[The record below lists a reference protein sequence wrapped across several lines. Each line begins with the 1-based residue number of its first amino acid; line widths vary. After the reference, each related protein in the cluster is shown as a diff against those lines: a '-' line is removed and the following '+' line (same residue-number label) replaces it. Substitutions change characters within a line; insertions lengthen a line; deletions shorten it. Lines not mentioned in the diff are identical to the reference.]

1 VRRTEIVAAGGR
13 FEVPSY
19 ARIDVVAA
27 RAEGCELFDL
37 DGTRYLDLYGGHAV
51 AILGHSPAR
60 VADAIAMQ
68 ARDLL
73 FYSNVVHLPVRARA
87 AERLARL
94 APWPDAKV
102 FFCNSGTEANETA
115 LKIAR
120 RATGRTRVVAF
131 RGGFHGRTLGA
142 LAACGLPEYRDQAAP
157 LVPDA
162 FFRLADLNGSDLSY
176 VDDTVAAVIV
186 EPIQSMGG
194 VRSLTRQ
201 FAQALRRRC
210 DETGALLV
218 FDEVQTAPARTGH
231 WFAGGLFDMEPHM
244 IATAKG
250 IAGGFPAAIVLAQGS
265 VAGTVRTGDQGTTF
279 GGGPL
284 ACAAIEATLQALEEM
299 DAPARARAIEERVRR
314 RLRGREVLGHGALL
328 GIRAPAKETV
338 KRLREEHRVLAATCP
353 GDATVVRLLPPL
365 TITEAEL
372 DEGLAAIE
380 TVLQ

>member
-1 VRRTEIVAAGGR
+1 VRRLEIVASGER
-13 FEVPSY
+13 CEIPSY
-19 ARIDVVAA
+19 ARIDLVAV
-27 RAEGCELFDL
+27 RAEGSFVHDL
-37 DGTRYLDLYGGHAV
+37 DGARYLDLYGGHAV

-73 FYSNVVHLPVRARA
+73 FYSNIVHLPARVRA
-87 AERLARL
+87 AERICRL

-120 RATGRTRVVAF
+120 KATGRSRVVAF

-142 LAACGLPEYRDQAAP
+142 LAASGLPEYREQASLFP
-157 LVPDA
+157 E
-162 FFRLADLNGSDLSY
+162 DLYRFLEINAEDLSG
-176 VDDTVAAVIV
+176 VDRTVAAVIV

-201 FAQALRRRC
+201 FAHALRRRC
-210 DETGALLV
+210 DEVGALLV

-231 WFAGGLFDMEPHM
+231 WFAGGLWDMEPHL
-244 IATAKG
+244 ITTAKG
-250 IAGGFPAAIVLAQGS
+250 IAAGFPAGVVLAQGS
-265 VAGTVRTGDQGTTF
+265 VAQTVRTGDQGTTF

-284 ACAAIEATLQALEEM
+284 ACVAIDATLHELEEM
-299 DAPARARAIEERVRR
+299 DAPARARAIEERARR

-328 GIRAPAKETV
+328 GVRCPAKETV
-338 KRLREEHRVLAATCP
+338 KRLREEKRVLAATCP
-353 GDATVVRLLPPL
+353 GDATVMRLLPPL
-365 TITEAEL
+365 TIGDAEL

-380 TVLQ
+380 AVLG

>member
-1 VRRTEIVAAGGR
+1 MRRVEIAAAGER
-13 FEVPSY
+13 YEIPSY
-19 ARIDVVAA
+19 ARIDIVAV
-27 RAEGCELFDL
+27 RAEGSWVYDL

-60 VADAIAMQ
+60 VADAVAMQ
-68 ARDLL
+68 AKDLL
-73 FYSNVVHLPVRARA
+73 FYSNIVHLPVRARA
-87 AERLARL
+87 AERLCRL
-94 APWPDAKV
+94 APWPDAKA

-120 RATGRTRVVAF
+120 RATGRSRVVAF

-142 LAACGLPEYRDQAAP
+142 LAASGLPEYREQASLFP
-157 LVPDA
+157 EGVYR
-162 FFRLADLNGSDLSY
+162 FADLNSADLSTI
-176 VDDTVAAVIV
+176 DTTVAAVIV

-210 DETGALLV
+210 DEVGAMLV

-231 WFAGGLFDMEPHM
+231 WFAGGLWDVEPHM
-244 IATAKG
+244 ITTAKG
-250 IAGGFPAAIVLAQGS
+250 VAAGMPAGVLLAQGS
-265 VAGTVRTGDQGTTF
+265 VAGTVKTGDQGTTF

-284 ACAAIEATLQALEEM
+284 ACAAIEATLLQMEEM
-299 DAPARARAIEERVRR
+299 DAPARARAIEDRVRR

-338 KRLREEHRVLAATCP
+338 RRLREEKRVLAATCP
-353 GDATVVRLLPPL
+353 GDSTVMRLLPPL
-365 TITEAEL
+365 TITDAEL

-380 TVLQ
+380 AVLE

>member
-1 VRRTEIVAAGGR
+1 VRREEIIAAEQR
-13 FEVPSY
+13 FEIPSY
-19 ARIDVVAA
+19 TRIDLVPV
-27 RAEGCELFDL
+27 RGEGSYIWDV

-51 AILGHSPAR
+51 AILGHAPAR

-87 AERLARL
+87 AERLCRI

-120 RATGRTRVVAF
+120 RATGRARVVAF

-142 LAACGLPEYRDQAAP
+142 LAAAGLPEYREQASLFPEGLYRFAEI
-157 LVPDA
+157 
-162 FFRLADLNGSDLSY
+162 NSEDLSAI
-176 VDDTVAAVIV
+176 DDTVAAVIV

-201 FAQALRRRC
+201 FAHALRRRC
-210 DETGALLV
+210 DEMGALLV

-231 WFAGGLFDMEPHM
+231 WFAGGLWGIEPHM
-244 IATAKG
+244 ITTAKG
-250 IAGGFPAAIVLAQGS
+250 IAAGVPAGVLLAQGS
-265 VAGTVRTGDQGTTF
+265 VAGTVKVGDQGNTF

-284 ACAAIEATLQALEEM
+284 ACAAIEATLMTLEEM
-299 DAPARARAIEERVRR
+299 DAPARAKAIEERLRR
-314 RLRGREVLGHGALL
+314 RLRGREVLGHGGLL
-328 GIRAPAKETV
+328 GLRAPAKETV
-338 KRLREEHRVLAATCP
+338 KRLREERKVLAATCP

-365 TITEAEL
+365 TISDAEL
-372 DEGLAAIE
+372 DEGIAAIE
-380 TVLQ
+380 AVLS

>member
-1 VRRTEIVAAGGR
+1 VRRQEIAAAEDR
-13 FEVPSY
+13 YEIPSY
-19 ARIDVVAA
+19 ARIDIVAV
-27 RAEGCELFDL
+27 RGEGSYVWDL
-37 DGTRYLDLYGGHAV
+37 DGDRYLDLYGGHAV
-51 AILGHSPAR
+51 AILGHAPPR
-60 VADAIAMQ
+60 VADAISMQ

-87 AERLARL
+87 AERICRL

-120 RATGRTRVVAF
+120 RATGRSCVVAF

-142 LAACGLPEYRDQAAP
+142 LAASGLPEYREQASIFP
-157 LVPDA
+157 EGLYR
-162 FFRLADLNGSDLSY
+162 FLELNTEDLSAI
-176 VDDTVAAVIV
+176 DNTVAAVIV

-194 VRSLTRQ
+194 VKSLTRQ
-201 FAQALRRRC
+201 FAHALRRKC
-210 DETGALLV
+210 DEVGAFLV

-231 WFAGGLFDMEPHM
+231 WFAGGLFDVEPHM
-244 IATAKG
+244 ITTAKG
-250 IAGGFPAAIVLAQGS
+250 IAAGVPVGVVLAQGS
-265 VAGTVRTGDQGTTF
+265 VAGTVKTGDQGTTF

-284 ACAAIEATLQALEEM
+284 ACAAIEATLQELEEI
-299 DAPARARAIEERVRR
+299 DAPARAKAIEERVRR

-338 KRLREEHRVLAATCP
+338 KRLREEKRVLAATCP

-365 TITEAEL
+365 TIREAEL
-372 DEGLAAIE
+372 DEGMAAIE
-380 TVLQ
+380 AVLS